1 MVSPK
6 LLAGRSS
13 RIYPDSPCSDSAHY
27 RYRKGFEV
35 QAGEHTPT
43 LFLTLKSRAAI
54 PYFNEECRYGA
65 PAPIRKE
72 ESMFYRS
79 PFPGDQF
86 AELERRQREMQLAG
100 EYSPRIDGS
109 GAFPALNAGGTPRS
123 VEIYACVLRTSAR
136 PRRPARKGRADG
148 LPAAL
153 SPRVQPFEGS
163 RHRTGGCRVRPWRA
177 QAAHPQGGAC
187 TAARDGDI

>member
-65 PAPIRKE
+65 PAPIR
-72 ESMFYRS
+72 
-79 PFPGDQF
+79 
-86 AELERRQREMQLAG
+86 
-100 EYSPRIDGS
+100 
-109 GAFPALNAGGTPRS
+109 
-123 VEIYACVLRTSAR
+123 SAR
-136 PRRPARKGRADG
+136 RNPCAIEARFRAI
-148 LPAAL
+148 
-153 SPRVQPFEGS
+153 SS
-163 RHRTGGCRVRPWRA
+163 RNWSGGNARCNWLVSIHRA
-177 QAAHPQGGAC
+177 S
-187 TAARDGDI
+187 TAAVPFQP